1 MNLQTLISDEVQLGL
16 ALTAFSN
23 AHSLEKDWPI
33 KYTIYL
39 RNAGITSM
47 AYLQQG
53 CVQNTINLD
62 LELFDIPIT
71 ELLSDELIAKL
82 RSFLPG
88 PVGFRCFRLAQ
99 KAAEKVAYG
108 TAQTEYVNRPANG
121 KKGDEKWAINNNQSW
136 TLNVDCAGF
145 VRNCLKHVTKNP
157 FRLLLSDRDF
167 MRAKDFYGFFS
178 SLPHTVLDT
187 NFDYDYNNIN
197 NYHNVTNS
205 HLHLQQQQQQQQ
217 QQQHDIPP
225 VTTTTTTTNGTLH
238 PFDTTDQRTTP
249 NTMHWRRV
257 PDLRMVIPGDVIV
270 YRPKGN
276 AAGGAAFT
284 EYDRKD
290 LSKLCKAVK
299 AAQLYRIVKQEW
311 DMNHLLVEPKNVM
324 KDPSVQP
331 WAIAVENKLNS
342 IGIKT
347 VKHLLI
353 ALMGLKKFKPTNGQS
368 QQEHMGE
375 VLNLHLKKAGFITLK
390 YDTIQLMYECAT
402 TTALNTGHI
411 VFAAGI
417 AVDMGSN
424 NEYRIRVVHSTKF
437 GKKDINGVVT
447 TGVQEHYR
455 RFKLIQEKQI
465 NPQTGEMEIV
475 REFWTRTPREV
486 TTTTNT
492 TTANTNNKQQEQLL
506 LQSLLNNT
514 KSDCGSI
521 NDVQSMTSNVSITN
535 DNNTVQTE
543 DTTTNATNTNIN
555 SNNNN
560 NNNTP
565 QEIIINH
572 HHHHNNN
579 NGTIS
584 EDDVDDANDDMEEE
598 EMDNHNTNISND
610 MNNATSSTSATTT
623 VHTTSTTT
631 NGSIE
636 ILPTPATTTTTSAT
650 GNIGSDL
657 NHTTLTTEAKPVDD
671 IDQNKNDTV
680 DDNDDDDDDDAL
692 LLNLIPSMK
701 PTDELSGQSEIIVV
715 AARMCF

>member
-1 MNLQTLISDEVQLGL
+1 METPVPQPILLPVSRATHTHIMNIQTLISDEVQLGL

-23 AHSLEKDWPI
+23 AHNLDNDWPI
-33 KYTIYL
+33 KYMIYL

-53 CVQNTINLD
+53 CAQNTINLD
-62 LELFDIPIT
+62 LELFDISST
-71 ELLSDELIAKL
+71 ELLSEDIIAKL

-121 KKGDEKWAINNNQSW
+121 KKGDEMWNLSSTQSW

-157 FRLLLSDRDF
+157 FRMLLSDRDF
-167 MRAKDFYGFFS
+167 MRAKDFYGFFT
-178 SLPHTVLDT
+178 SLPYTVLDT
-187 NFDYDYNNIN
+187 DPTIAEDTSGND
-197 NYHNVTNS
+197 
-205 HLHLQQQQQQQQ
+205 
-217 QQQHDIPP
+217 P
-225 VTTTTTTTNGTLH
+225 NGTTSGH
-238 PFDTTDQRTTP
+238 NHSHHDMRTLGFMNAAGP
-249 NTMHWRRV
+249 NTMSWRRV

-299 AAQLYRIVKQEW
+299 AAQLYRIMKDEW
-311 DMNHLLVEPKNVM
+311 DRNHLLVEPRNVM

-331 WAIAVENKLNS
+331 WAKAVEAKLNA
-342 IGIKT
+342 IGIST

-353 ALMGLKKFKPTNGQS
+353 ALNGLKKFKPPEGES
-368 QQEHMGE
+368 QKRMGDM
-375 VLNLHLKKAGFITLK
+375 LNQHLKQAGFSPLK

-417 AVDMGSN
+417 CVDMGNSN

-455 RFKLIQEKQI
+455 RFKLIQETAI
-465 NPQTGEMEIV
+465 DPVTGQDVVV

-486 TTTTNT
+486 STTTTAT
-492 TTANTNNKQQEQLL
+492 SLAQQQKQQADLMM
-506 LQSLLNNT
+506 ST
-514 KSDCGSI
+514 KSECGSVNGI
-521 NDVQSMTSNVSITN
+521 QSMTSNVSIG
-535 DNNTVQTE
+535 D
-543 DTTTNATNTNIN
+543 
-555 SNNNN
+555 
-560 NNNTP
+560 
-565 QEIIINH
+565 
-572 HHHHNNN
+572 NN
-579 NGTIS
+579 NGTVAPDDYSTRPDEVFIHHNAETSTTPSNNASSHCGAIS
-584 EDDVDDANDDMEEE
+584 EDDADDANDDMEEE
-598 EMDNHNTNISND
+598 EGENALHAGTAATVSTGSGSSPNDRSSMDAVHASLE
-610 MNNATSSTSATTT
+610 STVVT
-623 VHTTSTTT
+623 VPP
-631 NGSIE
+631 E
-636 ILPTPATTTTTSAT
+636 E
-650 GNIGSDL
+650 DEEE
-657 NHTTLTTEAKPVDD
+657 EAVR
-671 IDQNKNDTV
+671 I
-680 DDNDDDDDDDAL
+680 
-692 LLNLIPSMK
+692 K